1 MSKATEFLKKIYE
14 FLKGPDG
21 KAVKTGEQDDGS
33 FIDPAYVPIPVRC
46 EDIIAQA
53 TNPNYQTSKSFQAL
67 QQSIWNNGMS
77 FPVLISENPLYD
89 PSTEGMPK
97 PKCFSGGQDTV
108 DVRDPELRKY
118 YKYTVV
124 DGTHRLLAV
133 LYGSDMYEKS
143 EFNKNSRKIYERCGG
158 IIPCVML
165 EGKTEQ
171 EMMSATILFNSARG
185 EHSLT
190 EMKDIVADLSRSGM
204 SDQWI
209 SKNLFL
215 DPEAITRFKQLSG
228 MKAAFND
235 ENYKEDGWDPVR
247 DGVVERRKNI
257 NLTLAARRYVRKYR
271 ALRGFANTVASDEA
285 IDIIMAA
292 KNLGWDPE
300 NPGEMP
306 KTLDKNGNVFEKE
319 YENDED
325 AVEAAE

>member
-1 MSKATEFLKKIYE
+1 MSKKLMKIKWEDLRVGDTIAEDGAVVKSLFPWQEQPCYELETEEDGVKKTVIVSETHLFATKFESVIDENGKVVPVTELETTKKSMKQTFKRCVNWIST
-14 FLKGPDG
+14 KD
-21 KAVKTGEQDDGS
+21 
-33 FIDPAYVPIPVRC
+33 AYFVFK
-46 EDIIAQA
+46 
-53 TNPNYQTSKSFQAL
+53 SKDAD
-67 QQSIWNNGMS
+67 
-77 FPVLISENPLYD
+77 EA
-89 PSTEGMPK
+89 
-97 PKCFSGGQDTV
+97 
-108 DVRDPELRKY
+108 
-118 YKYTVV
+118 VV
-124 DGTHRLLAV
+124 DGLFGKIVVRPYKNLEPQKCRCIETSLGTFQINGV
-133 LYGSDMYEKS
+133 LFG
-143 EFNKNSRKIYERCGG
+143 
-158 IIPCVML
+158 
-165 EGKTEQ
+165 
-171 EMMSATILFNSARG
+171 NSARG

-271 ALRGFANTVASDEA
+271 ALRGFANTVASDES

-319 YENDED
+319 YENEED